1 MIIHNIHG
9 GVRMS
14 NSIFKSA
21 NNLRDVLA
29 NCLPTQL
36 LYAPIDVAKYNH
48 SAMIVNFLGDIIIP
62 KFDFPYNNHGID
74 FLKNKLESACKITAA
89 KKLFLALESTGHY
102 HENLVDSLVAS
113 GYDIAIIRPIDSK
126 NERDNV
132 HAKTDAID
140 LAAIARVVIS
150 NKGTRSNMPDT
161 IYYNLQRTS
170 RTHRQLT
177 WQETRVKNIIT
188 MLIDKTFNGLWNPE
202 NAIFAD
208 KWGKASLLF
217 VQHYPTPQQAIK
229 MGAKRLSEFFKKHNT
244 KLGIDTAQK
253 IVALAKNT
261 PARPLD
267 VMESDIKA
275 VKSNI
280 VVLQTLMS
288 EIVEQKKQ
296 MVKFLIQTPGT
307 YLLSIPGISIVYAGD
322 FTAEVGDIHRFAY
335 AGQVISLAGT
345 APKKYQSGELD
356 KANLPTSHKGKNLLR
371 MTVNQTALSLNTHC
385 PEFHKY
391 YSDKL
396 FHYKDAPPKART
408 ATANRFIKLAYAMM
422 KNETLYCP
430 KTGNPLTTEKEYYQS
445 VWNKVQEKLADYLTD
460 DIPQDNYLSKIQHQL
475 EEKYG
480 ITQD

>member
-1 MIIHNIHG
+1 
-9 GVRMS
+9 MS
-14 NSIFKSA
+14 NSIFKLA
-21 NNLRDVLA
+21 DLRDVLT
-29 NCLPTQL
+29 NCQPDQM
-36 LYAPIDVAKYNH
+36 LYAPIDIAKYNH

-74 FLKNKLESACKITAA
+74 FLKNKIESACLCTHA
-89 KKLFLALESTGHY
+89 KKLFIALESTGHY
-102 HENLVDSLVAS
+102 HENLVASLANS
-113 GYDIAIIRPIDSK
+113 GYDIAVIRPIDSK

-140 LAAIARVVIS
+140 LAAIARVIIS
-150 NKGTRSNMPDT
+150 NKGTRSNMPDAV
-161 IYYNLQRTS
+161 YYNLQRAS

-188 MLIDKTFNGLWNPE
+188 MLVDKTFNGLWNPE

-217 VQHYPTPQQAIK
+217 VSHYPTPQQAIK
-229 MGAKRLSEFFKKHNT
+229 MGAKRLAEFFKKHNT
-244 KLGIDTAQK
+244 KLGIETTDK
-253 IVALAKNT
+253 IIELAKIT

-267 VMESDIKA
+267 VMESDILALKA
-275 VKSNI
+275 NI
-280 VVLQTLMS
+280 GVLETLTS
-288 EIVEQKKQ
+288 AIQQQKKQ
-296 MVKFLIQTPGT
+296 MVKYLVQTPGI
-307 YLLSIPGISIVYAGD
+307 YLLSIPGISIVYASD

-345 APKKYQSGELD
+345 APRKYQSGQLD

-371 MTVNQTALSLNTHC
+371 MTVNQIALSLNAHC
-385 PEFHKY
+385 PEYHKY

-396 FHYKDAPPKART
+396 FHYQDAPPKART
-408 ATANRFIKLAYAMM
+408 ATANKFIKLAYAMM

-430 KTGNPLTTEKEYYQS
+430 GTVNPLTTENDYYQS
-445 VWNKVQEKLADYLTD
+445 VYKKVKEKLADYLSD

-475 EEKYG
+475 EEEYG
-480 ITQD
+480 INQ

>member
-1 MIIHNIHG
+1 
-9 GVRMS
+9 MS
-14 NSIFKSA
+14 KSIFKFAS
-21 NNLRDVLA
+21 NDLKNLLA
-29 NCLPTQL
+29 ICKPEQL

-48 SAMIVNFLGDIIIP
+48 SAMIVNLLGEVITP
-62 KFDFPYNNHGID
+62 KFDFPYNLHGID
-74 FLKNKLESACKITAA
+74 FLINKLQSACDISHA

-102 HENLVDSLVAS
+102 HENLVASLVDS
-113 GYDIAIIRPIDSK
+113 GYDIAVIRPIDSK

-140 LAAIARVVIS
+140 LAAIARVIIS

-161 IYYNLQRTS
+161 VYYNLQRAS

-217 VQHYPTPQQAIK
+217 VSHYPTPQQAIK
-229 MGAKRLSEFFKKHNT
+229 MGAKRLAEFFKKHNT
-244 KLGIDTAQK
+244 KLGIDTADK
-253 IVALAKNT
+253 IIALAKNT
-261 PARPLD
+261 PARPLET
-267 VMESDIKA
+267 MESDILALKA
-275 VKSNI
+275 NI
-280 VVLQTLMS
+280 SVLETLIS
-288 EIVEQKKQ
+288 AIQQQKRQ
-296 MVKFLIQTPGT
+296 MVKYLVQTPGT
-307 YLLSIPGISIVYAGD
+307 YLLSIPGISVVYAGD

-335 AGQVISLAGT
+335 AGQVVSLAGT
-345 APKKYQSGELD
+345 APRKYQSGELD

-371 MTVNQTALSLNTHC
+371 MTVNQIALSLNTHC
-385 PEFHKY
+385 PQYHKY

-408 ATANRFIKLAYAMM
+408 ATANKFIKLTYAMM

-430 KTGNPLTTEKEYYQS
+430 KTGNPLTKLDEYYQS
-445 VWNKVQEKLADYLTD
+445 VWSKVKEKLADYLTD

-475 EEKYG
+475 EEKYD
-480 ITQD
+480 ITQKL